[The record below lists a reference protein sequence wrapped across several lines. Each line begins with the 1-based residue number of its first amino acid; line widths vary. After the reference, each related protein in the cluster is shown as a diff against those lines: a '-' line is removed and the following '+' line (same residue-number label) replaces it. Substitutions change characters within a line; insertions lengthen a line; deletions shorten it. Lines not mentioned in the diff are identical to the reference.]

1 MLGEDV
7 YRPALNR
14 PLKRQMVLVIGRDL
28 ELCPARPFSTKRSTT
43 IDVDTKARLAKAWG
57 TMP

>member
-7 YRPALNR
+7 HRIASSH
-14 PLKRQMVLVIGRDL
+14 PLKRQMVLVIGRDP
-28 ELCPARPFSTKRSTT
+28 ELYQARPFPMKRSTT
-43 IDVDTKARLAKAWG
+43 IDVDTKAHLAKAWG